1 MTTVDNDRSIV
12 IMGGGPAGV
21 FTACGLVDLGYPATI
36 ITRPRPFP
44 AWEGISE
51 RPRTSLQH
59 FGFRAATASIGPMV
73 TRAAHWN
80 GQSQDQNREYILN
93 RQTFDQAL
101 LRDAKNKGVQI
112 IHGRVEKAVR
122 HESGWEISYVTS
134 DAPPHQKV
142 KIKADFL
149 VDARGRES
157 KLAKVGDR
165 DIAEGDSTSGP
176 ATSAL
181 LKSYEVSLDLDAM
194 TSVASFPKGWAWF
207 LRDGKGTAIL
217 QIFISSEK
225 GELPS
230 KAGLDQYF
238 SELTNILPESEAW
251 LRGATGQTSGVSV
264 RTAAPNRAAPAGG
277 DDFLVVGDGMLA
289 LDPLSGNGI
298 FYAIGS
304 GLSAV
309 PVINSLLKKPEDK
322 DLALQFYQ
330 ERLDNAFKAGCLMG
344 REFYAAEERWPEEAF
359 WKARRL
365 WPRGEEVSHPD
376 PHSDILS
383 QPAEICKKPV
393 VKDGFVALEDVIVT
407 ADHPRGVW
415 KIDGIP
421 LVKLMTFLV
430 AEKTDSET
438 AATFGAEAAQVT
450 AARNWLLS
458 RNILPETHRKHNRK
472 T

>member
-1 MTTVDNDRSIV
+1 MNNNRPIV

-59 FGFRAATASIGPMV
+59 FGFTAATASIGPMV

-80 GQSQDQNREYILN
+80 GQSQAQNREYILN

-101 LRDAKNKGVQI
+101 LRDAEDKGVRI
-112 IHGRVEKAVR
+112 IHGRVERAVGQ
-122 HESGWEISYVTS
+122 EGGWEISYVTS
-134 DAPPHQKV
+134 DAPPYQK
-142 KIKADFL
+142 IMITADFL

-157 KLAKVGDR
+157 KLAKVDGRGGD
-165 DIAEGDSTSGP
+165 IGEGDFTSGP

-194 TSVASFPKGWAWF
+194 TSVASFPKGWAWY
-207 LRDGKGTAIL
+207 LRDGAGTAIL

-225 GELPS
+225 GELPP

-238 SELTNILPESEAW
+238 TELTRMLPECEAW
-251 LRGATGQTSGVSV
+251 LRGAIEQTSGVSV
-264 RTAAPNRAAPAGG
+264 RTAAANRATCAGG
-277 DDFLVVGDGMLA
+277 NNFLVVGDGALA

-304 GLSAV
+304 GLSAA

-330 ERLDNAFKAGCLMG
+330 ERIENSFKGGCLMG

-365 WPRGEEVSHPD
+365 WPRGEEASHPD
-376 PHSDILS
+376 PHSDILL

-393 VKDGFVALEDVIVT
+393 VKDGFIALEDVIVT

-421 LVKLMTFLV
+421 LVKLMTFL
-430 AEKTDSET
+430 ATEKTDSET

-450 AARNWLLS
+450 SARNWLLS
-458 RNILPETHRKHNRK
+458 RNIRPETYGKHNREI
-472 T
+472 

>member
-1 MTTVDNDRSIV
+1 MVNNNRSIV

-21 FTACGLVDLGYPATI
+21 FTACGLVDLGYSATI

-59 FGFRAATASIGPMV
+59 FGFRAALASIGPMV

-80 GQSQDQNREYILN
+80 GQSQAQNREYILN

-101 LRDAKNKGVQI
+101 LQDAKNKGVQI

-122 HESGWEISYVTS
+122 HENGWEISYVTS
-134 DAPPHQKV
+134 DAPPHQKI

-157 KLAKVGDR
+157 KLAKGG

-181 LKSYEVSLDLDAM
+181 LKSYEVSPDLDAM

-207 LRDGKGTAIL
+207 LRDGEGTAIL
-217 QIFISSEK
+217 QIFINSEK
-225 GELPS
+225 GELPP

-238 SELTNILPESEAW
+238 SELTSILPESEAW
-251 LRGATGQTSGVSV
+251 LRGTTEQTSGVSV
-264 RTAAPNRAAPAGG
+264 RTAAANRATCAGG
-277 DDFLVVGDGMLA
+277 NDFLVVGDGALA

-304 GLSAV
+304 GLSAA

-330 ERLDNAFKAGCLMG
+330 ERIENSFKAGCLMG

-365 WPRGEEVSHPD
+365 WPRGEGASHPD
-376 PHSDILS
+376 PLL
-383 QPAEICKKPV
+383 QPAKICKKPV
-393 VKDGFVALEDVIVT
+393 VKEGFIALEDVIVT

-421 LVKLMTFLV
+421 LVKLMVLL
-430 AEKTDSET
+430 AAKKTDNES
-438 AATFGAEAAQVT
+438 AAVFGAEAAQVT
-450 AARNWLLS
+450 SARNWLLS
-458 RNILPETHRKHNRK
+458 RNMLEI
-472 T
+472 

>member
-1 MTTVDNDRSIV
+1 MTTVDNDMSIV

-21 FTACGLVDLGYPATI
+21 FTACGLVDLGYPTTI

-59 FGFRAATASIGPMV
+59 FGFRAALASIGPMV

-80 GQSQDQNREYILN
+80 GQSQAQNREYILN

-122 HESGWEISYVTS
+122 QEGGWDVSYITS
-134 DAPPHQKV
+134 DAPPYQKT

-149 VDARGRES
+149 VEARGRES
-157 KLAKVGDR
+157 KLAKGG
-165 DIAEGDSTSGP
+165 DIAEGDVTSGP

-181 LKSYEVSLDLDAM
+181 LKSYEVSPDLDAM

-207 LRDGKGTAIL
+207 LRDGEGTAIL

-225 GELPS
+225 GGLPS
-230 KAGLDQYF
+230 KVGLEQYF
-238 SELTNILPESEAW
+238 LELIKILPESEAW
-251 LRGATGQTSGVSV
+251 LRGARAQTSGVSV
-264 RTAAPNRAAPAGG
+264 RTAAVSKAASAGG
-277 DDFLVVGDGMLA
+277 NDFLVVGDGALA

-304 GLSAV
+304 GLSAA

-365 WPRGEEVSHPD
+365 WPQDGGPSHPD
-376 PHSDILS
+376 IMA
-383 QPAEICKKPV
+383 QPARICQKPV
-393 VKDGFVALEDVIVT
+393 VKEGFIALEDVIVT
-407 ADHPRGVW
+407 TDHPRGVW

-421 LVKLMTFLV
+421 LVKLMTFL
-430 AEKTDSET
+430 AAKNTDRET
-438 AATFGAEAAQVT
+438 AAAFGAEAAQVT
-450 AARNWLLS
+450 AAQNWLIS
-458 RNILPETHRKHNRK
+458 RNIRPEKSEKHNRK